1 MGCFAMNNTRL
12 NIVLPD
18 ALIREID
25 QVAGMRKRS
34 QFIADAVK
42 RRIIDLEK
50 DRLRKEMEE
59 GYRVARQEDEELTK
73 EFGGADLEGWDDY

>member
-1 MGCFAMNNTRL
+1 MNGTRL

-25 QVAGMRKRS
+25 QVAGKRKRS

-42 RRIIDLEK
+42 RRIADLEK
-50 DRLRKEMEE
+50 NRVQREMVE
-59 GYRVARQEDEELTK
+59 GYRASAREDDELTRTF
-73 EFGGADLEGWDDY
+73 EAADLEGWDDY

>member
-1 MGCFAMNNTRL
+1 MSSTRL

-18 ALIREID
+18 DLVRQID
-25 QVAGMRKRS
+25 QVAGRRKRS

-50 DRLRKEMEE
+50 ERLQREMAE
-59 GYRVARQEDEELTK
+59 GYRAARLEEDELMK
-73 EFGGADLEGWDDY
+73 EFEAADLEGWDDY

>member
-1 MGCFAMNNTRL
+1 MNGTRV

-25 QVAGMRKRS
+25 QVAGRRKRS

-42 RRIIDLEK
+42 RRIIDLERE
-50 DRLRKEMEE
+50 RLRREMAE
-59 GYRVARQEDEELTK
+59 GYRAAGQEDEELTK
-73 EFGGADLEGWDDY
+73 EFEAADLEGWDDY